1 VIPAAS
7 ELKDVS
13 EIKVLYRVV
22 HEKKKQANNP
32 QTSNCI
38 NTGVY
43 LFQCLPIPEITQE
56 YFLNY

>member
-1 VIPAAS
+1 M
-7 ELKDVS
+7 
-13 EIKVLYRVV
+13 R
-22 HEKKKQANNP
+22 KKKQANNP